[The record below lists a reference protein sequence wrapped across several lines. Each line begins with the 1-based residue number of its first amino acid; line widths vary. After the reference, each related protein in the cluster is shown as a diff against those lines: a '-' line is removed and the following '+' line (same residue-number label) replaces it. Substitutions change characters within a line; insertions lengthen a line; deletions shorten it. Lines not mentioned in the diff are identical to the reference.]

1 MRAVRARRAE
11 IRLVS
16 SAGREVRPRGQARHP
31 HARCQGSLSRRVDD
45 RHTNGRTA
53 AEAAACG
60 SGGELL
66 ATARAASRDHLA
78 AADRRRTSAKAMAAL
93 AHQLAGLIGPLHGL
107 GLRIPI
113 VGGKIERRPILNAQ
127 TLAAPL
133 RSMLP
138 SDEPENEC
146 GASAP
151 LQGRA
156 YAAPTRA
163 SQSPAVRDF
172 TAESSPSGRNRDA
185 PNQGSSAFCAAGRG
199 N

>member
-1 MRAVRARRAE
+1 MCAVRARRAE

-16 SAGREVRPRGQARHP
+16 SAGREVRPRGEARHP
-31 HARCQGSLSRRVDD
+31 HARCQGSLSRRVD

-127 TLAAPL
+127 TLAAPATVDATK
-133 RSMLP
+133 R
-138 SDEPENEC
+138 
-146 GASAP
+146 
-151 LQGRA
+151 RA
-156 YAAPTRA
+156 RK
-163 SQSPAVRDF
+163 
-172 TAESSPSGRNRDA
+172 
-185 PNQGSSAFCAAGRG
+185 
-199 N
+199 